1 MSALDLHDPERY
13 RSFVCC
19 TVWRNIDPN
28 FPPAPCARISVE
40 GVREKCHEL
49 QPRQTG
55 LVFDDIQHCATSHD
69 FPFCVS
75 FSCRLNDDWLPRL
88 VSTVVQENNWRIRWV
103 TFFENSF
110 MGFSIWSNEWR
121 VFGGLSINKVVDSAG
136 ASATLTSQLVGR
148 ESGSGRIGS
157 ADRRRQR
164 ASRNP
169 SVLRDSKV
177 EDQVS
182 GQSTQQVHYLYA
194 TSKFWNRCR
203 EDCEFRRRIFIFRSG
218 RDQGQL
224 PLSADCSWRCF
235 TEWNFVHLSITSKLI
250 QFTGNNPFSCRT
262 GWTGWSFTY
271 LHDDM

>member
-1 MSALDLHDPERY
+1 
-13 RSFVCC
+13 
-19 TVWRNIDPN
+19 
-28 FPPAPCARISVE
+28 
-40 GVREKCHEL
+40 
-49 QPRQTG
+49 
-55 LVFDDIQHCATSHD
+55 
-69 FPFCVS
+69 
-75 FSCRLNDDWLPRL
+75 
-88 VSTVVQENNWRIRWV
+88 
-103 TFFENSF
+103 

-164 ASRNP
+164 TSRNP

-203 EDCEFRRRIFIFRSG
+203 EDCEFV
-218 RDQGQL
+218 
-224 PLSADCSWRCF
+224 PPK
-235 TEWNFVHLSITSKLI
+235 NFY
-250 QFTGNNPFSCRT
+250 F
-262 GWTGWSFTY
+262 
-271 LHDDM
+271 